1 MSTSVVALHRLLL
14 RVADHAPDDLLH
26 AARGWLAA
34 GRTVEVAEAVAFAAY
49 AGTVRLDADDV
60 EPLRAALRGTGTH
73 PDLLAA
79 LTATE
84 GGAAGGS
91 GSPYGLAPVDPRAL
105 AEYGATLPYTLDLTA
120 AVAFGTGWLD
130 EVDAAAV
137 AAVADV
143 AAASEADVRVRALWR
158 SWCYPSPPAP
168 WPPPKRLYLVLTTAS
183 DEAPLPP
190 LADWLARALVAA
202 GEADPRVEVFGD
214 ADALPP
220 FHRAALGLATLLWT
234 GDAAPPMRIAAL
246 FDAVDE
252 AGGPGFAPEHPRL
265 DAGECDHVLAYL
277 DRGAPLL
284 PTTTEMADVVDP
296 ERGGVPM
303 SFRTDGQFIWTE
315 AVAYYLAN
323 YRLAPEPALL
333 DHIRARRYEM
343 PEVDLVALHRA
354 TSALQTPMAERHA
367 T

>member
-34 GRTVEVAEAVAFAAY
+34 GRTAEVAQAVAFAAY
-49 AGTVRLDADDV
+49 AGTVRLGADDV
-60 EPLRAALRGTGTH
+60 EPLRAALHGTGTH

-79 LTATE
+79 LTATAD
-84 GGAAGGS
+84 GAAPA
-91 GSPYGLAPVDPRAL
+91 PYGLAPADPRTLAEQGAAL
-105 AEYGATLPYTLDLTA
+105 AYTVDLTA
-120 AVAFGTGWLD
+120 EVASGAGWLD

-143 AAASEADVRVRALWR
+143 AAASEDDVRVRALWR
-158 SWCYPSPPAP
+158 SWRYPSLPAP

-190 LADWLARALVAA
+190 LADWLARVLVAA

-220 FHRAALGLATLLWT
+220 FHRAALGLAALLWT
-234 GDAAPPMRIAAL
+234 GDAAPPVRVAAL
-246 FDAVDE
+246 FDMVDE

-265 DAGECDHVLAYL
+265 DADECDDVLAYL
-277 DRGAPLL
+277 DLGALLL
-284 PTTTEMADVVDP
+284 PTTTEMADVVEP

-333 DHIRARRYEM
+333 DHIRARRYEA
-343 PEVDLVALHRA
+343 PEVDYVALHRA
-354 TSALQTPMAERHA
+354 ASALQTPMTERHA
-367 T
+367 RA